1 MTDSEFHQQVD
12 ELLISFEEIIDDSD
26 VELDYEN
33 SNSILTLYCRDG
45 SQIILNKQTPLHQIW
60 VATKANGHHFALIN
74 DVWVDNRTQQ
84 VLSAVLTE
92 AVKNQGGENI
102 SF

>member
-12 ELLISFEEIIDDSD
+12 DLLMSFEDIIDESD

-45 SQIILNKQTPLHQIW
+45 SQIILNKQAPLHQIW
-60 VATKANGHHFALIN
+60 VATKANGHHFEFSGDDWI
-74 DVWVDNRTQQ
+74 DNRTQQ
-84 VLSAVLTE
+84 TLSTVLTN
-92 AVKNQGGENI
+92 AVKNQGGEEVT
-102 SF
+102 F

>member
-12 ELLISFEEIIDDSD
+12 DLLISFEEIIDDSD

-45 SQIILNKQTPLHQIW
+45 SQIILNKQAPLHQLW
-60 VATKANGHHFALIN
+60 VATKANGHHFEFTNNEWI
-74 DVWVDNRTQQ
+74 DNRTQQ
-84 VLSAVLTE
+84 TLSAVLTE
-92 AVKNQGGENI
+92 AVTAQGGETVN
-102 SF
+102 F

>member
-60 VATKANGHHFALIN
+60 VATKANGHHFELIN
-74 DVWVDNRTQQ
+74 AVWVDNRTQQ
-84 VLSAVLTE
+84 ILSAVLTE
-92 AVKNQGGENI
+92 AVKNQGGENV

>member
-12 ELLISFEEIIDDSD
+12 DLLISFEDIIDESD

-45 SQIILNKQTPLHQIW
+45 SQIILNKQAPLHQIW
-60 VATKANGHHFALIN
+60 VATKANGHHFEFSDDWI
-74 DVWVDNRTQQ
+74 DNRTQQ
-84 VLSAVLTE
+84 TLTTVLTN
-92 AVKNQGGENI
+92 AVKNQGGEEI
-102 SF
+102 IF

>member
-1 MTDSEFHQQVD
+1 MTDSEFHQLVD
-12 ELLISFEEIIDDSD
+12 DLLISFEEIIDDSD

-45 SQIILNKQTPLHQIW
+45 SQIILNKQAPLHQIW
-60 VATKANGHHFALIN
+60 VATKANGHHFELIE

-84 VLSAVLTE
+84 SLSTVLTE
-92 AVKNQGGENI
+92 AVSAQGGE
-102 SF
+102 SVAF

>member
-1 MTDSEFHQQVD
+1 MTDSEFHEQVD

-45 SQIILNKQTPLHQIW
+45 SQIILNKQAPLHQLW

-74 DVWVDNRTQQ
+74 DTWIDNRTQQ
-84 VLSAVLTE
+84 SLSAVLTE
-92 AVKNQGGENI
+92 AVKSQGGEDV

>member
-33 SNSILTLYCRDG
+33 SNSILTLYCCDG
-45 SQIILNKQTPLHQIW
+45 SQIILNKQAPLHQLW
-60 VATKANGHHFALIN
+60 VATKANGHHFEFIN
-74 DVWVDNRTQQ
+74 DTWIDNRSQQ
-84 VLSAVLTE
+84 ELSVVLTA
-92 AVKNQGGENI
+92 AVKNQGGEVVA
-102 SF
+102 F

>member
-74 DVWVDNRTQQ
+74 AVWVDNRTQQ

-92 AVKNQGGENI
+92 AVKNQGGENV

>member
-12 ELLISFEEIIDDSD
+12 ELLISFEETIDDSD

-33 SNSILTLYCRDG
+33 SNNILTLYCRDG
-45 SQIILNKQTPLHQIW
+45 SQIILNKQTPLHQLW
-60 VATKANGHHFALIN
+60 VATKANGHHFEFSN
-74 DVWVDNRTQQ
+74 DVWIDNRTQQ
-84 VLSAVLTE
+84 SLAVVLTD
-92 AVKNQGGENI
+92 AVKNQGGEHV

>member
-60 VATKANGHHFALIN
+60 VATKTNGHHFELIH

-84 VLSAVLTE
+84 VLSAVLTD
-92 AVKNQGGENI
+92 AVKNQGGENV

>member
-1 MTDSEFHQQVD
+1 MTDSEFHQRVD

-45 SQIILNKQTPLHQIW
+45 SQIIINKQAPLHQIW
-60 VATKANGHHFALIN
+60 VATKANGHHFEFKDN
-74 DVWVDNRTQQ
+74 DWIDNRSQQSLTQ
-84 VLSAVLTE
+84 VLSNAV
-92 AVKNQGGENI
+92 AQQGGEQI
-102 SF
+102 AF

>member
-92 AVKNQGGENI
+92 AVKNQGGENV

>member
-12 ELLISFEEIIDDSD
+12 ELLISFEEIIDNSD

-84 VLSAVLTE
+84 VLSAVLTD
-92 AVKNQGGENI
+92 AVKNQGGENV

>member
-1 MTDSEFHQQVD
+1 MTDSEFHEQVD

-45 SQIILNKQTPLHQIW
+45 SQIILNKQAPLHQLW
-60 VATKANGHHFALIN
+60 VATKANGHHFEFNN
-74 DVWVDNRTQQ
+74 DVWIDNRTQQ
-84 VLSAVLTE
+84 SLSVVLTD
-92 AVKNQGGENI
+92 AVKNQGGEDVN
-102 SF
+102 F

>member
-60 VATKANGHHFALIN
+60 VATKANGHHFALTN

-92 AVKNQGGENI
+92 AVKNQGGENV

>member
-12 ELLISFEEIIDDSD
+12 ELLISFEETIDDSD

-33 SNSILTLYCRDG
+33 SNNILTLYCRDG
-45 SQIILNKQTPLHQIW
+45 SQIILNKQTPLHQLW
-60 VATKANGHHFALIN
+60 VATKANGHHFEFNN
-74 DVWVDNRTQQ
+74 DVWIDNRTQQ
-84 VLSAVLTE
+84 SLAVVLTD
-92 AVKNQGGENI
+92 AVKNQGGEHV

>member
-84 VLSAVLTE
+84 VLSAVLTD
-92 AVKNQGGENI
+92 AVKNQGGENV